1 VTRIRTRWLKFAC
14 HGEPTGLRG
23 EPEWPPYNE
32 PDSVCLLIDRQD
44 AVAGDIDTQ
53 IRATWGTQVL
63 NFR

>member
-1 VTRIRTRWLKFAC
+1 
-14 HGEPTGLRG
+14 
-23 EPEWPPYNE
+23 
-32 PDSVCLLIDRQD
+32 VCLLIDRQD